1 VIYDGVR
8 IELGY
13 KPDLI
18 VDHDLIIELKTVGKL
33 LPLHEAQLLTYL
45 RLSGIVRGFLMN
57 FNSQPLAKGIR

>member
-18 VDHDLIIELKTVGKL
+18 VDHDLVIELKTVGKL
-33 LPLHEAQLLTYL
+33 LPVKKRWTRSRSSWQRTGCFPL
-45 RLSGIVRGFLMN
+45 R
-57 FNSQPLAKGIR
+57 